1 MAPKGSSV
9 KDLVPSLV
17 VLRVTEP
24 LTGET
29 IGGNSPTG
37 EGGILAPSTVSL
49 CLLPPGR
56 GTYSFIF
63 YVIHCG
69 VLIGQETRL
78 I

>member
-29 IGGNSPTG
+29 TGGNSPG
-37 EGGILAPSTVSL
+37 EGGIPAPLTVSL
-49 CLLPPGR
+49 CLLTPGR